1 MHASYTWILVNH
13 TVERSSTVQFCTT
26 LPYNTG
32 VVSTETSLMQPVVL
46 VELFTGRNGH
56 ASRSDR
62 SGLASRIGRQ
72 VALIGD

>member
-1 MHASYTWILVNH
+1 MNH

-32 VVSTETSLMQPVVL
+32 AVSTETSLMQPVVL
-46 VELFTGRNGH
+46 VAGRELFTGRNGH